1 MPRTRSLAWAELKV
15 GVVTVA
21 AVVITAVTIFT
32 LTGSRGFFWQRYH
45 LKTRFDNV
53 AGLTK
58 GAPVRVSG
66 VEVGQV
72 TDLTFVGEKVD
83 VVLEV
88 NKEQQARI
96 TTGSLAK
103 VGSVSL
109 LGQGSVDITAS
120 TQGSSIPDWGY
131 VPAGRTAAALSDVTD
146 QASQGVQ
153 ELTGLIHDIRTGRGT
168 MGKLMTDDQL
178 FVEMRGFVGSANDVV
193 RSIQQGDGTIGRLLR
208 NPEAARSLETS
219 LANLQLL
226 TQRINSGEGSLGKLL
241 SDDTFARSLADTT
254 VNLKDLTNRLSHG
267 EGTAGKLMTDTSLFN
282 RLNAVSLQFDQLMNR
297 LNEGQGTA
305 GQLLKD
311 KRLYENMNGAVN
323 DLRTLLANIQS
334 DPRKY
339 LNVKVSVF

>member
-15 GVVTVA
+15 GVVTIA

-72 TDLTFVGEKVD
+72 TELEFVGEKVD

-96 TTGSLAK
+96 TSGSIAK

-131 VPAGRTAAALSDVTD
+131 VQAGRTAAALSDVTD

-168 MGKLMTDDQL
+168 VGKLMTDDQL
-178 FVEMRGFVGSANDVV
+178 FVELRGFVGSANDVV

-208 NPEAARSLETS
+208 NPDAARSLETS
-219 LANLQLL
+219 LTNLQLL
-226 TQRINSGEGSLGKLL
+226 TQRINAGEGSLGKLL
-241 SDDTFARSLADTT
+241 NDDTFARSLADTT
-254 VNLKDLTNRLSHG
+254 VNLRDLTNRLSHG

-282 RLNAVSLQFDQLMNR
+282 RLNAVSVQFDQLMNR

-323 DLRTLLANIQS
+323 DLRTLLAKIQS
-334 DPRKY
+334 DPRRY
-339 LNVKVSVF
+339 LNVKVSIF